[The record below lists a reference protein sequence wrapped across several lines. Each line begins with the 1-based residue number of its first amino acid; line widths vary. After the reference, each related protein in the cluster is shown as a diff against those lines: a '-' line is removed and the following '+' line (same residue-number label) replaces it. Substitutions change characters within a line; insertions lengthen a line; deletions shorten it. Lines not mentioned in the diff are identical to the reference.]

1 MTEQFTFRTSSSPL
15 RTAVR
20 TGLVG
25 ATLLSML
32 ALSACAPGGQNV
44 DSNAGGSI
52 SKDVPTDEEISLTLA
67 HWEVG
72 GNGEAI
78 DALIAAY
85 EEKHPN
91 VSIDVSFASFN
102 DYGQRIKL
110 QMSDADAPDIA
121 QAGQAFTMMGP
132 LVEGGLLR
140 PLDDY
145 AELYGWGDRFGPGL
159 LDQARFESDGSKF
172 GTGDLYGL
180 ALGGNMVGVF
190 YNREVVDALGIDP
203 NFETLAD
210 LDDALATAKDGGYIP
225 LALGNADAWPANH
238 LLSILISQ
246 YADNADMLA
255 WIYGNEGASFTDA
268 PFVDATAHLEGWAA
282 EGLIDPAA
290 NGLSF
295 DDAIAR
301 FAAGDSAFF
310 VTGNWALATMQDQ
323 MGDNVG
329 FTAFPGL
336 TADAPARA
344 TGATTSPFTISAS
357 TEYPDVAANFL
368 DFMTGPE
375 AAEILS
381 NGGYAPLTPGAVVAG
396 ETQLIADYNEVWSN
410 VLADD
415 GLTLFLDWSTVAMGN
430 TLFPS
435 IQELLAGRI
444 TAADLTSSVQSEWE
458 NGR

>member
-396 ETQLIADYNEVWSN
+396 DTQLIADYNEVWSN

>member
-396 ETQLIADYNEVWSN
+396 DTQLIANYNEVWSN